1 MKMNN
6 NNKKAE
12 YLHPEVEIV
21 SFQPVDVLTANGLSA
36 FNVESTLNNWLLD

>member
-12 YLHPEVEIV
+12 YLRPEVEIV
-21 SFQPVDVLTANGLSA
+21 VFQTAEVLTGNGLSA
-36 FNVESTLNNWLLD
+36 FNVESSFNNWLLG

>member
-12 YLHPEVEIV
+12 YLRPEAEIV
-21 SFQPVDVLTANGLSA
+21 VFQAAELLTANGLSA
-36 FNVESTLNNWLLD
+36 FNVESSLNNWLLG